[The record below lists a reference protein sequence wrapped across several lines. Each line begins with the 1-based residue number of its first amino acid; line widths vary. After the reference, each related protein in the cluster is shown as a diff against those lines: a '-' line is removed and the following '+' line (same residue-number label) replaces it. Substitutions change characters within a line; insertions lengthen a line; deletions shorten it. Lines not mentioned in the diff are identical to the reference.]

1 MYKNQ
6 VFLTGYA
13 KLPEGITARE
23 LYGVVALA
31 MTVDKCTGEILD
43 VEPTLSTYL
52 GRTFVKELLVGE
64 KISDLNQLEMKVK
77 KHYFGSAKKA
87 ILTTIKMC
95 HKNFS
100 KINGKL
106 V

>member
-1 MYKNQ
+1 MRRNE

-23 LYGVVALA
+23 LYGVIALA
-31 MTVDKCTGEILD
+31 ITVDKNTAEILD
-43 VEPTLSTYL
+43 AEPTLSTYL
-52 GRTFVKELLVGE
+52 GRTFVKDLLVGE
-64 KISDLNQLEMKVK
+64 KITDLNTIESKIQ

-87 ILTTIKMC
+87 ILTTLKSC
-95 HKNFS
+95 HKTFN

>member
-1 MYKNQ
+1 MRKNE

-31 MTVDKCTGEILD
+31 ITVDKKTGEILD
-43 VEPTLSTYL
+43 AEPTLSTYL
-52 GRTFVKELLVGE
+52 GRSFVKDLLVGE
-64 KISDLNQLEMKVK
+64 NITDLNTIEAKVQ

-87 ILTTIKMC
+87 ILTTIKSC
-95 HKNFS
+95 HKTFN